1 MKLFNKLDVHLQS
14 SLLIISI
21 AVITFLAS
29 IYCFFIS
36 LAEVPLGLLLAG
48 VITSLLHLSTHL
60 FVNLDVRNGTV
71 KYSVISVIIRYVVLI
86 TSVVMIGLLYYYWK
100 VKLFNL
106 FAFIGVYT
114 LDVVIFSVLHIKNKN

>member
-1 MKLFNKLDVHLQS
+1 MKIFNKLDVHLQS
-14 SLLIISI
+14 SVLIISI
-21 AVITFLAS
+21 VAIAFLAS

-48 VITSLLHLSTHL
+48 VITSLLRLSTHL

-114 LDVVIFSVLHIKNKN
+114 LDVVIFSILHIKNKN